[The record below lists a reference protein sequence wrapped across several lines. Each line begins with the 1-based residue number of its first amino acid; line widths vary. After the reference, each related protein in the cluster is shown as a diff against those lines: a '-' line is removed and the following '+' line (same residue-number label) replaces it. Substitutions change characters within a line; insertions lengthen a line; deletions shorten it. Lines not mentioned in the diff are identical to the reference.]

1 MSDTGPRTPAG
12 AWIHSSEAL
21 CSVGSRHWGRPGWDR
36 KVVDSVDTW
45 KIPMQNIA
53 KHIVSWYKSRFSR
66 FNQGRWHQMVFQMKL
81 LIATLV
87 AKYRRMQTCRMV
99 VRVHTHRHMHIQCT
113 DIYLYVYIY
122 IYINTHL
129 VNHTHMYMYNIYI
142 YTHDILHNY
151 IYTYLYILYYYI
163 IYSIII
169 LYIVLLHILLYIIY

>member
-99 VRVHTHRHMHIQCT
+99 VRVHTHT
-113 DIYLYVYIY
+113 DTCIYNVQTYIYMY

-169 LYIVLLHILLYIIY
+169 LYIVLLHIILLYIIY